1 MMKIKYCLPIRKN
14 KKDEVLK
21 IIAENPE
28 YDFYEIWLD
37 YIEDLDAE
45 FVKILLTEYDQ
56 KLIFVFRR
64 NNLEEEN
71 MDFAN
76 RKKYIEMLNG
86 SKAYLDLDIEA
97 QKDEVKF
104 LTDEKLNVS
113 LIASYHNYEET
124 PEYEKLDKIVTKM
137 MEINPAVYKISTYC
151 NSQEDALALLKV
163 LLALNKEEVKKII
176 LGMGE
181 NGLITRIFGTLW
193 DNEMVFAPLK
203 AEEASAEGQMTK
215 RDLETI
221 FERIEN
227 AG

>member
-1 MMKIKYCLPIRKN
+1 MKIKYCLPIRKN